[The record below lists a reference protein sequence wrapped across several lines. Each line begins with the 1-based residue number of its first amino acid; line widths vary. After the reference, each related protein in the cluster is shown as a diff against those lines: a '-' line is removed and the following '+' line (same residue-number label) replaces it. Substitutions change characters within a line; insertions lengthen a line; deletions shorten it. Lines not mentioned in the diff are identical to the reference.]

1 MKEKPL
7 FAEIILPLALKGTFT
22 YLVPEEQRRKAVP
35 GMRVMVQFGKK
46 KIYTGII
53 RELHGLVPEHFSP
66 KPILTFPDD
75 QPLVTNIQ
83 LQFWSW
89 LSVYYMCT
97 IGEVMHAALP
107 GGLKLTSETVL
118 QMNHA
123 FRQAGSLDEQEVLV
137 MEFIGD
143 GSRVSLEEIRKSE
156 FGNDGLQIVK
166 GLIEKGALYTDQ
178 HLKQV
183 YRPKKITCIGVHS
196 TFESEP
202 AFAALLDELKRA
214 PAQVKA
220 LEEYARL
227 SCCFEEGADT
237 REVER
242 SELTN
247 AGVAG
252 HAVSGLIKK
261 GVFRS
266 YEITVSR
273 IHHASAEEHVHPALP
288 LAGFQ
293 EEAITAI
300 RNQFNELPAVLLHGI
315 TSSGKTEIYIHLIKE
330 QIEKGR
336 QVLYLLPEIALTT
349 QIIRRLKRVF
359 GDRIGIYHSRYSDSE
374 RVEVYRNLAGLTERE
389 PYDVILGVRSAV
401 FLPFGKLGLV
411 IVDEEHENTYK
422 QFDPAPRYHARDA
435 ATVLGLFTGAKVL
448 MGSATPSFETLH
460 NASMGKYGLVEL
472 NRRYGDVALPEIIIA
487 DVARARKRKQ
497 LKAHFTPELIAAMQE
512 AFSNDRQ
519 VILFQNRRGYS
530 NYLHCNDCG
539 SILKCRSCDV
549 SLTYHKFSNEMICH
563 YCGFKMAVP
572 QQCPDCGK
580 TALSKRGFGTEKIED
595 DIAGLFPEV
604 RVGRLDLDK
613 TKSRKAFEKLIADF
627 ENGRTQVLVGTQ
639 MVTKGLDFENV
650 SLVGIVD
657 ADSMLNFPD
666 FRAFERSFQLMVQVS
681 GRAGRRRE
689 RGKVVIQTMDTEHPV
704 IRRVLGNDFSGFFG
718 QQMDERK
725 MFRYPP
731 YVRLIRITLRHEIP
745 SILDGGAVFL
755 ANEMREI
762 FGGRVLGPQQ
772 PMVGRTHGK
781 YIKQILLKVEKE
793 ASVEKAKRLVGELL
807 DIFSQNPVYRQ
818 IRRNVDV
825 DPQ

>member
-1 MKEKPL
+1 MKNEPL

-22 YLVPEEQRRKAVP
+22 YLVPEENRRMAVP
-35 GMRVMVQFGKK
+35 GMRVMVQFGQK
-46 KIYTGII
+46 KIYSGII
-53 RELHGLVPEHFSP
+53 SEIHRQVPEHFTP
-66 KPILTFPDD
+66 KPILSFPDD
-75 QPLVTNIQ
+75 QPLVTAIQ
-83 LQFWSW
+83 LQFWNW
-89 LSVYYMCT
+89 ISVYYMCT
-97 IGEVMHAALP
+97 IGEVMNAALP

-118 QMNHA
+118 QMNSGYQQQG
-123 FRQAGSLDEQEVLV
+123 RLDEQEMLV

-143 GSRVSLEEIRKSE
+143 GERVSLEEIRKSE
-156 FGNDGLQIVK
+156 FGNDGLRIVK
-166 GLIEKGALYTDQ
+166 GLIEKGALQTDQ
-178 HLKQV
+178 HLKKV
-183 YRPKKITCIGVHS
+183 YKPKKISCIGI
-196 TFESEP
+196 TPQYENEP
-202 AFAALLDELKRA
+202 DFAVLLDELSRA

-220 LEEYARL
+220 MEEFARL
-227 SCCFEEGADT
+227 SACFEEGTET

-242 SELTN
+242 RELTD
-247 AGVAG
+247 AGVAA
-252 HAVSGLIKK
+252 HALSGLIKK

-266 YEITVSR
+266 YEVTISR
-273 IHHASAEEHVHPALP
+273 IHHTSEQEQVHPALP
-288 LAGFQ
+288 LADFQ
-293 EEAITAI
+293 EEALAMI
-300 RNQFNELPAVLLHGI
+300 RKQFDKFPAVLLHGI
-315 TSSGKTEIYIHLIKE
+315 TSSGKTEIYIHLIQE
-330 QIEKGR
+330 QIDKGR

-359 GDRIGIYHSRYSDSE
+359 GERIGIYHSRYSDSE
-374 RVEVYRNLAGLTERE
+374 RVEVYRNLAGLTGQE
-389 PYDVILGVRSAV
+389 PYAVILGVRSAV
-401 FLPFGKLGLV
+401 FLPFNNLGLV

-435 ATVLGLFTGAKVL
+435 ATILGLFTGAKVL
-448 MGSATPSFETLH
+448 MGSATPSFESLH
-460 NASMGKYGLVEL
+460 NTAAGKYGLVEL
-472 NRRYGDVALPEIIIA
+472 NRRFGDVALPEIIIA

-497 LKAHFTPELIAAMQE
+497 MKAHFTPELIAAMQE

-549 SLTYHKFSNEMICH
+549 SLTYHKFNNEMICH
-563 YCGFKMAVP
+563 YCGFKMGVP
-572 QQCPDCGK
+572 RQCPDCGK
-580 TALSKRGFGTEKIED
+580 GSLSMRGFGTEKIED
-595 DIAGLFPEV
+595 DIAALFPEIK
-604 RVGRLDLDK
+604 VGRLDLDK
-613 TKSRKAFEKLIADF
+613 SKSRKAFEKLIADF
-627 ENGRTQVLVGTQ
+627 ETGRTQVLVGTQ

-650 SLVGIVD
+650 SLVGIID

-666 FRAFERSFQLMVQVS
+666 FRAFERSYQLMVQVS
-681 GRAGRRRE
+681 GRAGRRKTQ
-689 RGKVVIQTMDTEHPV
+689 GKVIIQTMDQEHPV
-704 IRRVLGNDFSGFFG
+704 IHKVLGNDFSGFFE
-718 QQMDERK
+718 QQMGERK

-755 ANEMREI
+755 ANELREI

-807 DIFSQNPVYRQ
+807 DIFAANPVYRQ
-818 IRRNVDV
+818 IRQNVDV

>member
-1 MKEKPL
+1 VKNEPL

-22 YLVPEEQRRKAVP
+22 YLVPEEDTRKAVP
-35 GMRVMVQFGKK
+35 GMRVMVQFGQK
-46 KIYTGII
+46 KIYSGII
-53 RELHGLVPEHFSP
+53 SEVHRQVPEHFTP
-66 KPILTFPDD
+66 KPILSFPDD
-75 QPLVTNIQ
+75 QPLVTAIQ
-83 LQFWSW
+83 LQFWNW
-89 LSVYYMCT
+89 IAVYYMCT
-97 IGEVMHAALP
+97 IGEVMNAALP

-118 QMNHA
+118 QMNSGYQQQG
-123 FRQAGSLDEQEVLV
+123 RLDEQEMLL
-137 MEFIGD
+137 MDFIGE
-143 GSRVSLEEIRKSE
+143 GERISLQEIRKSE
-156 FGNDGLQIVK
+156 FGNDGLRIVK
-166 GLIEKGALYTDQ
+166 GLIEKGALQTDQ

-183 YRPKKITCIGVHS
+183 YKPKKISCIGITPPYENEHD
-196 TFESEP
+196 
-202 AFAALLDELKRA
+202 FAVLLDELSRA

-220 LEEYARL
+220 LEEFARL
-227 SCCFEEGADT
+227 SACFEEGAEI

-242 SELTN
+242 RELTD
-247 AGVAG
+247 AGVAA
-252 HAVSGLIKK
+252 HAVGGLIKK

-266 YEITVSR
+266 YEITTSR
-273 IHHASAEEHVHPALP
+273 IHHASEQAQVHPALP
-288 LAGFQ
+288 LADFQ
-293 EEAITAI
+293 EKGLTEI
-300 RNQFNELPAVLLHGI
+300 RMQFEKFPAVLLHGI
-315 TSSGKTEIYIHLIKE
+315 TSSGKTEIYIHLIQE
-330 QIEKGR
+330 QVEQGR

-359 GDRIGIYHSRYSDSE
+359 GDRIGIFHSRYSDSE
-374 RVEVYRNLAGLTERE
+374 RVEVYRNLAGLAGQE
-389 PYDVILGVRSAV
+389 PYAVILGVRSAV
-401 FLPFGKLGLV
+401 FLPFNNLGLV

-435 ATVLGLFTGAKVL
+435 ATILGLFTGAKVL
-448 MGSATPSFETLH
+448 MGSATPSFESLH
-460 NASMGKYGLVEL
+460 NTAAGKYGLVEL
-472 NRRYGDVALPEIIIA
+472 NRRFGDVALPEIIIA

-497 LKAHFTPELIAAMQE
+497 MKAHFTPELIAAMQD
-512 AFSNDRQ
+512 AFSNGKQ

-563 YCGFKMAVP
+563 YCGFKMGVP
-572 QQCPDCGK
+572 RQCPDCGK
-580 TALSKRGFGTEKIED
+580 GSLSMRGFGTEKIED
-595 DIAGLFPEV
+595 DIAALFPEI

-613 TKSRKAFEKLIADF
+613 SKSRKAFEKLIADF
-627 ENGRTQVLVGTQ
+627 ETGRTQVLVGTQ

-650 SLVGIVD
+650 SLVGIID

-666 FRAFERSFQLMVQVS
+666 FRAFERSYQLMVQVS
-681 GRAGRRRE
+681 GRAGRRKT
-689 RGKVVIQTMDTEHPV
+689 RGKVVIQTMDHEHPV
-704 IRRVLGNDFSGFFG
+704 IHKVLGNDFSGFFE
-718 QQMDERK
+718 QQMGERK

-755 ANEMREI
+755 ANELREI

-807 DIFSQNPVYRQ
+807 DIFSENPVYRQ